1 VLGELVHTT
10 AGMWITRPPT
20 RCHNG
25 HPLGPGEVLVGHQAC
40 LGHGGGHTTWT
51 CRTCDAVVYG
61 PPLNS
66 HCNNT
71 GRAGGGADFQH
82 STRRQEFPKMSESS
96 PWKPIDDE
104 YCDYC
109 GQPLWGRS
117 TSTGI
122 AQSGWPARV
131 DLETR
136 CVNEACPGSRL

>member
-1 VLGELVHTT
+1 MPHIRRDRVRAAFEQPL
-10 AGMWITRPPT
+10 
-20 RCHNG
+20 HN
-25 HPLGPGEVLVGHQAC
+25 A
-40 LGHGGGHTTWT
+40 
-51 CRTCDAVVYG
+51 
-61 PPLNS
+61 
-66 HCNNT
+66 

>member
-1 VLGELVHTT
+1 
-10 AGMWITRPPT
+10 
-20 RCHNG
+20 
-25 HPLGPGEVLVGHQAC
+25 
-40 LGHGGGHTTWT
+40 
-51 CRTCDAVVYG
+51 
-61 PPLNS
+61 
-66 HCNNT
+66 
-71 GRAGGGADFQH
+71 
-82 STRRQEFPKMSESS
+82 MSESS